1 MANYATL
8 KAAIQDVVKTNGNEE
23 ITGALLQQTLLAMVN
38 SLGEGFHYMG
48 PATPLTNPGTPDQN
62 VFYLASTAGT
72 YSNFG
77 GITLADGEI
86 AILKYNG
93 SWTKDSTGAAS
104 LEKVSQLQA
113 KVTDLEDKTETTIV
127 HNKNLADK
135 AVSVAGLTINSSAKI
150 AANANTVIVKF
161 PCKPSTTYT
170 VSKVVTPH
178 FRIAYSNQDPVYNV
192 QCAGMIT
199 DNSASSITITTAADS
214 AYLVMYV
221 YNSSDTTQ
229 TMEQIMA
236 SLQIEIGS
244 VATPY
249 VAPGWEVVDGTARAA
264 ISALAETEQADKAEL
279 NAKIDERTLARV
291 DDWMTY
297 GQILTQLGF
306 IRPTN
311 GSEGSNDSYFRSDF
325 LVVAGAKKFVIYGKF
340 SSGIAPI
347 AFYDGSKN
355 FISAESVTET
365 AYYTINAIVPENA
378 VYFRMSTT
386 EQARTDLTLDAFF
399 LIATQATK
407 AEKIFISPTGNDIN
421 DGRDETHPV
430 ATFNAAKNLISD
442 GGELVMMPGDYES
455 AGRLDLSAFAKI
467 TGQGQARIICHTQ
480 KIDSA
485 TLVSGN
491 IYKAA
496 YTGPS
501 GYPNTRF
508 TFLYLHD
515 MPDPA
520 TTIPAGEIHPLQ
532 RGRTCRMPSTRIY
545 KKASVADIEAD
556 TTHLGWYYDGTD
568 IYFSLPENTDLSVNP
583 VIIPDSETL
592 TASQSRTV
600 EIRNISIWYNNVLLQ
615 GLSGVLDNVSV
626 GMGSNKAGQI
636 RCDYCK
642 SLLLRNCEAFG
653 AYTTNG
659 GDGVN
664 THNTDTSI
672 SDRSFVTLEN
682 CWLHDNADDG
692 ESCHENSTTVH
703 YGCLVEYNGNGITPA
718 AGGGT
723 ECHECIVRRNGSY
736 DWVTDSL
743 GTGFSAQGGSL
754 TCYGCF
760 AENNVFGYYAT
771 SNAVL
776 AVALNSVAKNN
787 YTNFSERVLQINC
800 ATINP

>member
-1 MANYATL
+1 
-8 KAAIQDVVKTNGNEE
+8 
-23 ITGALLQQTLLAMVN
+23 
-38 SLGEGFHYMG
+38 MG
-48 PATPLTNPGTPDQN
+48 VQ
-62 VFYLASTAGT
+62 
-72 YSNFG
+72 
-77 GITLADGEI
+77 
-86 AILKYNG
+86 
-93 SWTKDSTGAAS
+93 
-104 LEKVSQLQA
+104 LESEVSQLEA

-127 HNKNLADK
+127 HNKNLADE
-135 AVSVAGLTINSSAKI
+135 AVSVLGLTINSSAKI
-150 AANANTVIVKF
+150 TANTSCGIVKF
-161 PCKPSTTYT
+161 PCKPSTTYAI
-170 VSKVVTPH
+170 SKVVTPH
-178 FRIAYSNQDPVYNV
+178 FRVAYFPTDPIGGV
-192 QCAGMIT
+192 QGDGMIT

-214 AYLVMYV
+214 AYLAMYV

-236 SLQIEIGS
+236 SLQIEIGAE
-244 VATPY
+244 ATPY
-249 VAPGWEVVDGTARAA
+249 VAPAWDVIDGTARAS
-264 ISALAETEQADKAEL
+264 IVALRETEQADKAEL

-297 GQILTQLGF
+297 RQILSQYGF
-306 IRPTN
+306 IRPTD
-311 GSEGSNDSYFRSDF
+311 GSEGSNNSYFRSDF
-325 LVVAGAKKFVIYGKF
+325 LVVAGAKRFVIYGKF

-347 AFYDGSKN
+347 AFYDSSKN
-355 FISAESVTET
+355 FISAESVPET
-365 AYYTINAIVPENA
+365 DYYTITANVPDNAA
-378 VYFRMSTT
+378 YFRMSTLELT
-386 EQARTDLTLDAFF
+386 WTDLTLDAFF

-407 AEKIFISPTGNDIN
+407 AEKIFISPTGSDIN

-430 ATFNAAKNLISD
+430 ATFNAAKNYLSD
-442 GGELVMMPGDYES
+442 GGELVMMPGDYEN
-455 AGRLDLSAFAKI
+455 AGVLDLSEFAKI
-467 TGQGQARIICHTQ
+467 TGQGQARIVCYTQ

-491 IYKAA
+491 IYKAT
-496 YTGPS
+496 YTGPDILS
-501 GYPNTRF
+501 TRI

-515 MPDPA
+515 IPDA
-520 TTIPAGEIHPLQ
+520 NTTISASEIHPLQ

-545 KKASVADIEAD
+545 KKASVAEIEAD

-592 TASQSRTV
+592 VASSKREV
-600 EIRNISIWYNNVLLQ
+600 EIRNICIWYNNVLLT
-615 GLSGVLDNVSV
+615 GLSGILDNVSV
-626 GMGSNKAGQI
+626 GMGANKAGQI

-664 THNTDTSI
+664 THNTDLTI
-672 SDRSFVTLEN
+672 SDRSMVVLEN
-682 CWLHDNADDG
+682 CWLHDNGDDG
-692 ESCHENSTTVH
+692 DSCHENSTTIH

-723 ECHECIVRRNGSY
+723 ECHECIVRRNGRY
-736 DWVTDSL
+736 DWVTDAL

-787 YTNFSERVLQINC
+787 YTNFSERVVQMNC
-800 ATINP
+800 AIIN